1 MLSWGDHQEVETNR
15 QITTR
20 VVKDLTVIEK
30 KPTQSNNLFNYIQ
43 NPRINADSRTNDNAS
58 NSASEY
64 SSASQRNASNS
75 TTQSTPTNDNV
86 SNSASEHSSANQ
98 RNVHNST
105 TQCTRTNQNNNN
117 NNASST
123 NSVLIH
129 AERRRVEVENKKKD
143 ALIQLKKISTMHRN
157 HANSIE
163 DDDNILVDDVQENS
177 GVENNDDAEC
187 TSNTT
192 GKYKCQPSKQSSLHQ
207 YLENKK
213 DNMLKLLSQTK
224 PSCQQWF
231 PPSDD
236 PLTFYS
242 EDPDDWYLSDVWC
255 FSWLPIQQYSKC
267 GLSIRSFWTCSK
279 CRYKCTIQEKG
290 YRWRPALHL
299 DRITW
304 VLYRRYEFKCGYTI
318 NSIDDAFLSQ
328 LLIKIRER
336 FLLIFGGSMGIHES
350 LI

>member
-1 MLSWGDHQEVETNR
+1 MGRPPGSRNKSSNHNAGGKRPNSGR
-15 QITTR
+15 
-20 VVKDLTVIEK
+20 K

-98 RNVHNST
+98 RNVYNST

-177 GVENNDDAEC
+177 GVENNDDVEC

-192 GKYKCQPSKQSSLHQ
+192 SKYKCQPSK
-207 YLENKK
+207 
-213 DNMLKLLSQTK
+213 
-224 PSCQQWF
+224 
-231 PPSDD
+231 
-236 PLTFYS
+236 
-242 EDPDDWYLSDVWC
+242 
-255 FSWLPIQQYSKC
+255 
-267 GLSIRSFWTCSK
+267 
-279 CRYKCTIQEKG
+279 
-290 YRWRPALHL
+290 
-299 DRITW
+299 
-304 VLYRRYEFKCGYTI
+304 
-318 NSIDDAFLSQ
+318 
-328 LLIKIRER
+328 
-336 FLLIFGGSMGIHES
+336 
-350 LI
+350 